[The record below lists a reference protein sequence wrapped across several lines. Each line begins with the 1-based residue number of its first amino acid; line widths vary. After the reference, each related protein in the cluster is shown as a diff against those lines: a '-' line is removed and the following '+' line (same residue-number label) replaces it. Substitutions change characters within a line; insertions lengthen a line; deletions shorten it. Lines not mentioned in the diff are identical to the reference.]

1 MLEVGPL
8 LVDHLG
14 EELVLQAVPGDG
26 EVDEGG
32 LGLDLG
38 LVVRVGQLGVED
50 QLEARVEEALLV
62 SHFYAAVRGRVRG

>member
-1 MLEVGPL
+1 MLQVGPL

-14 EELVLQAVPGDG
+14 EELVLQAVPGHG
-26 EVDEGG
+26 EVDEGR

-38 LVVRVGQLGVED
+38 LVVGVGQLGVED

-62 SHFYAAVRGRVRG
+62 SHFNTAA